1 MHHRRE
7 ENDMTDDFIGRGFPF
22 PLRIDERGSMAL
34 VSGIEELERSMTV
47 VISTAPGE
55 RPFRPRFG
63 CRIWEL
69 MFEPI
74 NEATMGLMEMYV
86 EEALRMWEPRV
97 DIDQILVEPA
107 SVEGAVMISVS
118 YVVRSTNDRR
128 NLVYPFYTIPPEEES

>member
-1 MHHRRE
+1 
-7 ENDMTDDFIGRGFPF
+7 MTDDFIGRGFPF

-34 VSGIEELERSMTV
+34 VGGIEELERSMTV

-97 DIDQILVEPA
+97 DIDEILVEPA
-107 SVEGAVMISVS
+107 DVEGAVMISIS
-118 YVVRSTNDRR
+118 YVVRATNDRR
-128 NLVYPFYTIPPEEES
+128 NLVYPFYTIPPEEDS

>member
-1 MHHRRE
+1 
-7 ENDMTDDFIGRGFPF
+7 MTDDFIGRGFPF

-34 VSGIEELERSMTV
+34 VGGVEELERSMTV

-97 DIDQILVEPA
+97 EIEQILVEPA
-107 SVEGAVMISVS
+107 SVDGAVMISVS
-118 YVVRSTNDRR
+118 YVVRATNDRR
-128 NLVYPFYTIPPEEES
+128 NLVYPFYTIPPEEDS

>member
-1 MHHRRE
+1 
-7 ENDMTDDFIGRGFPF
+7 MTDDFIGRGFPF

>member
-1 MHHRRE
+1 
-7 ENDMTDDFIGRGFPF
+7 MTDDFIGRGFPF

-34 VSGIEELERSMTV
+34 VGGIEELERSMTV

-97 DIDQILVEPA
+97 DIEEILVEPA
-107 SVEGAVMISVS
+107 DVEGAVMISIS
-118 YVVRSTNDRR
+118 YVVRATNDRR
-128 NLVYPFYTIPPEEES
+128 NLVYPFYTIPPEEDS

>member
-1 MHHRRE
+1 
-7 ENDMTDDFIGRGFPF
+7 MTDDFIGRGFPF

-34 VSGIEELERSMTV
+34 VGGIEELERSMSV

-97 DIDQILVEPA
+97 DIEQILVEPA
-107 SVEGAVMISVS
+107 SVDGAVMISIS
-118 YVVRSTNDRR
+118 YVVRATNDRR
-128 NLVYPFYTIPPEEES
+128 NLVYPFYTIPPEEDS

>member
-1 MHHRRE
+1 
-7 ENDMTDDFIGRGFPF
+7 MTDDFIGRGFPF

-128 NLVYPFYTIPPEEES
+128 NLVYPFYTIPPEDES

>member
-1 MHHRRE
+1 
-7 ENDMTDDFIGRGFPF
+7 MTDDFIGRGFPF

-34 VSGIEELERSMTV
+34 VGGIEELERSMSV

-97 DIDQILVEPA
+97 DIEQVLVEPA
-107 SVEGAVMISVS
+107 SVDGAVMISIS
-118 YVVRSTNDRR
+118 YVVRATNDRR
-128 NLVYPFYTIPPEEES
+128 NLVYPFYTIPPEEDS

>member
-1 MHHRRE
+1 
-7 ENDMTDDFIGRGFPF
+7 MTDDFIGRGFPF

-34 VSGIEELERSMTV
+34 VGGIEELERSMTV

-97 DIDQILVEPA
+97 DIEGVLVEPA
-107 SVEGAVMISVS
+107 DVEGAVMISIS
-118 YVVRSTNDRR
+118 YVVRATNDRR
-128 NLVYPFYTIPPEEES
+128 NLVYPFYTIPPEEDS

>member
-1 MHHRRE
+1 
-7 ENDMTDDFIGRGFPF
+7 MTDDFIGRGFPF

-34 VSGIEELERSMTV
+34 VGGVEELERSMTV

-97 DIDQILVEPA
+97 DIEEILVEPA
-107 SVEGAVMISVS
+107 SVDGAVMISIS
-118 YVVRSTNDRR
+118 YVVRATNDRR
-128 NLVYPFYTIPPEEES
+128 NLVYPFYTIPPEEDS

>member
-1 MHHRRE
+1 MS
-7 ENDMTDDFIGRGFPF
+7 DDFVGRGFPF
-22 PLRIDERGSMAL
+22 PLRIDERGSMTL
-34 VSGIEELERSMTV
+34 VGGTEELERSMAV

-86 EEALRMWEPRV
+86 EEAIRMWEPRV
-97 DIDQILVEPA
+97 DVDQILVEPD
-107 SVEGAVMISVS
+107 SMDGAVRISID
-118 YVVRSTNDRR
+118 YTVRSTNDRR
-128 NLVYPFYTIPPEEES
+128 NLVYPFYTIPPEDES

>member
-1 MHHRRE
+1 
-7 ENDMTDDFIGRGFPF
+7 MTDDFIGRGFPF

-34 VSGIEELERSMTV
+34 VGGIEELERSMSV

-97 DIDQILVEPA
+97 DIEQILVEPA
-107 SVEGAVMISVS
+107 SVDGAVMISIS
-118 YVVRSTNDRR
+118 YVVRATNDRS
-128 NLVYPFYTIPPEEES
+128 NLVYPFYTIPPEEDS

>member
-1 MHHRRE
+1 
-7 ENDMTDDFIGRGFPF
+7 MTDDFIGRGFPF

-34 VSGIEELERSMTV
+34 VGGVEELERSMTV

-97 DIDQILVEPA
+97 DIEEILVEPA
-107 SVEGAVMISVS
+107 SVDGAVMISVS
-118 YVVRSTNDRR
+118 YVVRATNDRR

>member
-1 MHHRRE
+1 
-7 ENDMTDDFIGRGFPF
+7 MTDDFIGRGFPF

-118 YVVRSTNDRR
+118 YVIRSTNDRR

>member
-1 MHHRRE
+1 
-7 ENDMTDDFIGRGFPF
+7 MTDDFIGRGFPF

-34 VSGIEELERSMTV
+34 VGGIEELERSMSV

-97 DIDQILVEPA
+97 DIEQVLVEPA
-107 SVEGAVMISVS
+107 SVDGAVMVSIS
-118 YVVRSTNDRR
+118 YVVRATNDRR
-128 NLVYPFYTIPPEEES
+128 NLVYPFYTIPPEEDS

>member
-1 MHHRRE
+1 
-7 ENDMTDDFIGRGFPF
+7 MTDDFIGRGFPF
-22 PLRIDERGSMAL
+22 PLRIDERGSMTL
-34 VSGIEELERSMTV
+34 VGGVEELERSMTV
-47 VISTAPGE
+47 VISTSPGE

-97 DIDQILVEPA
+97 DVDQILVEPA
-107 SVEGAVMISVS
+107 DLEGAVTIAIS
-118 YVVRSTNDRR
+118 YVVRATNDRR
-128 NLVYPFYTIPPEEES
+128 NLVYPFYTIPPEEDS

>member
-1 MHHRRE
+1 
-7 ENDMTDDFIGRGFPF
+7 MTDDFIGRGFPF

-34 VSGIEELERSMTV
+34 VGGIEELERSMTV

-97 DIDQILVEPA
+97 DIEEILVEPA
-107 SVEGAVMISVS
+107 DVEGAVMISVS
-118 YVVRSTNDRR
+118 YVVRATNDRR
-128 NLVYPFYTIPPEEES
+128 NLVYPFYTIPPEEDS

>member
-1 MHHRRE
+1 
-7 ENDMTDDFIGRGFPF
+7 MTDDFIGRGFPF

-34 VSGIEELERSMTV
+34 VGGIEELERSMTV

-97 DIDQILVEPA
+97 DIEQILVEPA
-107 SVEGAVMISVS
+107 SVDGAVMISIS
-118 YVVRSTNDRR
+118 YVVRATNDRR
-128 NLVYPFYTIPPEEES
+128 NLVYPFYTIPPEEDS